1 MAHQKSLSG
10 LMISSTTP
18 LPGQVEGVEMATDR
32 RLFIRN
38 MLVGAGIFTL
48 FPQELL
54 ASSQCAVQH
63 PFMPPNKTFKGACHN
78 CGMKRP
84 MWARTWH
91 TYTRDGQPLEVCSLH
106 CLAEAALNSGTTPQK
121 IQVAL
126 YLEPEQ
132 TVPAEKAF
140 YVIGSKA
147 RGTMTMNSKLAF
159 ATQQDAESFASKC
172 GGTVGSFD
180 DAYKVAM
187 TTIAKENKI
196 INKNRM
202 AKGKIVEPVDNKDEC
217 PVCDMYAARYPKNKC
232 QLQTSDGE
240 VIHFCSTQCL
250 FEFLKN
256 PQKYKKPDLQTKFV
270 WVVDYESDQWIY
282 ASNAYYVLGSTAMG
296 PMGKE
301 AFPFVS
307 LKSATKFS
315 KAHSGKVMQFNE
327 VTIDQLMI

>member
-1 MAHQKSLSG
+1 
-10 LMISSTTP
+10 
-18 LPGQVEGVEMATDR
+18 MATDR

-38 MLVGAGIFTL
+38 MLIGAGIITL
-48 FPQELL
+48 FPQEIL
-54 ASSQCAVQH
+54 ASDQCAVQH
-63 PFMPPNKTFKGACHN
+63 PFMPPNKALKGQCHN
-78 CGMKRP
+78 CGMNRP

-106 CLAEAALNSGTTPQK
+106 CLAEAALNSGTTPQN

-126 YLEPEQ
+126 YLEPEK

-159 ATQQDAESFASKC
+159 ATQQDAESFASEC
-172 GGTVGSFD
+172 GGTAGSFD
-180 DAYKVAM
+180 EAYKAAI
-187 TTIAKENKI
+187 TTIAKENKM
-196 INKNRM
+196 INKNRV
-202 AKGKIVEPVDNKDEC
+202 AKGKIVEPVDNKDQC

-256 PQKYKKPDLQTKFV
+256 PQKYNKPGLKTKSI
-270 WVVDYESDQWIY
+270 WVVDYASDQWIY
-282 ASNAYYVLGSTAMG
+282 GSNAYYVLGSTVTG

-307 LKSATKFS
+307 IEAAKKFS
-315 KAHSGKVMQFNE
+315 AVHSGKVMQFNK